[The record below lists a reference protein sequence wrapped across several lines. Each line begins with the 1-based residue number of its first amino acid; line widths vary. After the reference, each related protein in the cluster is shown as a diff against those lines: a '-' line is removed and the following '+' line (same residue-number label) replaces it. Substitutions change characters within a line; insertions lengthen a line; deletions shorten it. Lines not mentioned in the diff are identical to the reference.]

1 MSVQE
6 LEYFSEEKQAI
17 ELLRITE
24 GLVNNYHN
32 TEKQS

>member
-6 LEYFSEEKQAI
+6 LEDLSEEQQVI
-17 ELLRITE
+17 ELLRINE

-32 TEKQS
+32 TEKRS